1 MAPQSII
8 ARFESK
14 MDAQTAEIAANAKL
28 QNTNYSLLLWLTG
41 VGVILSVGV
50 LPVTIAA
57 VLNNGQQV

>member
-1 MAPQSII
+1 MAPQNII

-41 VGVILSVGV
+41 VGVIPLVGM